1 MRTQVLGK
9 LMCISFVKRNNLEL
23 TGYRGVFH
31 SLTIFGKNIAH
42 LNLHVVSGLTNDI
55 VNPFLPG
62 NP

>member
-42 LNLHVVSGLTNDI
+42 LNLYVV
-55 VNPFLPG
+55 
-62 NP
+62 